1 MKRLLAVL
9 FLILLSGVAGLGYL
23 AVQSIEDSPL
33 VTEQSTI
40 ANTEQARRVKNLMQR
55 FEAGARTN
63 KSRAELSVTEQDLE
77 GLLAFAARGVP
88 NARADAQIS
97 ERGLEAR
104 LTIELPANPIG
115 RYFNLSFG
123 LLPSEQGLVLSHF
136 SLGGASLPPDLLLPV
151 IGSALDALLGNGNG
165 AKIIGT
171 VRAVRFSGKEMTLA
185 YASYEGGSKELISRI
200 AENEQLRIADPERVH
215 IYFARLQEIA
225 AELRG
230 GYVSLTRYMG
240 PVFTLAV
247 KRSAADGGDA
257 VSENKAAILALAIY
271 FGDDRMSKLA
281 GNSERKFFSGS
292 KFGSHNVTIKG
303 RHDLVQHYLTSAGL
317 QLAAGVDIANAIG
330 EFKEIADTL
339 RGGSGFSFSD
349 IAGDR
354 AGVVLAE
361 RAVNTA
367 NAKRIQEKLANVKS
381 EAEFFPDIAGL
392 PDNITQTQFE
402 SRFGDVESQRYLDLM
417 ADIER
422 RIAQV
427 PLYGEN

>member
-1 MKRLLAVL
+1 MRRLIVVL
-9 FLILLSGVAGLGYL
+9 FLILLSGAAGLSYL
-23 AVQSIEDSPL
+23 AFQATEDSPL

-40 ANTEQARRVKNLMQR
+40 ANTEQAGRVKNLMQR
-55 FEAGARTN
+55 LQAGSRAN

-77 GLLAFAARGVP
+77 SLLAFAARGVP

-171 VRAVRFSGKEMTLA
+171 VSAVRFSGKEMTLA
-185 YASYEGGSKELISRI
+185 YAPYEGGSKELISRI
-200 AENEQLRIADPERVH
+200 SENEQLRIADPERVQ

-230 GYVSLTRYMG
+230 GYVSLTRYMA

-247 KRSAADGGDA
+247 KRSVADGGNA
-257 VSENKAAILALAIY
+257 INENKAAILALAIY

-281 GNSERKFFSGS
+281 GNSGGKYFSGS
-292 KFGSHNVTIKG
+292 KFGSHNVTVKG

-361 RAVNTA
+361 RAVSVA
-367 NAKRIQEKLANVKS
+367 NAKRIQNMLSQVKN
-381 EAEFFPDIAGL
+381 EAEFFPEIAGL
-392 PDNITQTQFE
+392 PDNMTQAQFE

-417 ADIER
+417 ADIDR

>member
-1 MKRLLAVL
+1 MKRLIAVL

-55 FEAGARTN
+55 FEAGSRTKN
-63 KSRAELSVTEQDLE
+63 PRAELSVSEQDLE
-77 GLLAFAARGVP
+77 SLLAFAARGVP

-97 ERGLEAR
+97 ERGLQAK
-104 LTIELPANPIG
+104 LTIELPANPMG

-123 LLPSEQGLVLSHF
+123 LLPSEQGLLLSHF
-136 SLGGASLPPDLLLPV
+136 SIGESALPPDLLLPV
-151 IGSALDALLGNGNG
+151 LGQVLDSVLGAGAGTKITETVSA
-165 AKIIGT
+165 
-171 VRAVRFSGKEMTLA
+171 VSFSGNVMTLS
-185 YASYEGGSKELISRI
+185 YAPYEGGSKDFISRI
-200 AENEQLRIADPERVH
+200 AENEQLRITDPERVQ
-215 IYFARLQEIA
+215 IYFFRLQEIA
-225 AELRG
+225 KALRG
-230 GYVSLTRYMG
+230 GYVSLTQYIG

-247 KRSAADGGDA
+247 KRSAADGGNAID
-257 VSENKAAILALAIY
+257 ENKAAILALAIY

-281 GNSERKFFSGS
+281 GNSEKKFFSGS
-292 KFGSHNVTIKG
+292 RFGSHNVTIKG
-303 RHDLVQHYLTSAGL
+303 RHDLVQHFLTSAGL

-361 RAVNTA
+361 RAISAT
-367 NAKRIQEKLANVKS
+367 NAKRLQNMLSQVKNES
-381 EAEFFPDIAGL
+381 EFFPDIMGL
-392 PDNITQTQFE
+392 PDNMTQAEFE
-402 SRFGDVESQRYLDLM
+402 SRFGDVENQRYLDLM
-417 ADIER
+417 ADIEH

-427 PLYGEN
+427 PLYGAQ

>member
-1 MKRLLAVL
+1 M
-9 FLILLSGVAGLGYL
+9 
-23 AVQSIEDSPL
+23 
-33 VTEQSTI
+33 
-40 ANTEQARRVKNLMQR
+40 
-55 FEAGARTN
+55 
-63 KSRAELSVTEQDLE
+63 
-77 GLLAFAARGVP
+77 
-88 NARADAQIS
+88 
-97 ERGLEAR
+97 
-104 LTIELPANPIG
+104 G

-171 VRAVRFSGKEMTLA
+171 VSAVHFSSKEMTLA
-185 YASYEGGSKELISRI
+185 YAPYEGGSKELISRI
-200 AENEQLRIADPERVH
+200 SENEQLRIADPERVQ

-247 KRSAADGGDA
+247 RRSAADGGNAID
-257 VSENKAAILALAIY
+257 ENKAAILALAIY

-281 GNSERKFFSGS
+281 GNSEKNFFSS
-292 KFGSHNVTIKG
+292 SRFGSHNVTIKG

-361 RAVNTA
+361 RAVSVA
-367 NAKRIQEKLANVKS
+367 NAKRIQNMLSQVKN
-381 EAEFFPDIAGL
+381 EAEFFPEIAGL
-392 PDNITQTQFE
+392 PDNMTQAQFE

-417 ADIER
+417 ADIDR

-427 PLYGEN
+427 PLYGAK

>member
-1 MKRLLAVL
+1 
-9 FLILLSGVAGLGYL
+9 
-23 AVQSIEDSPL
+23 
-33 VTEQSTI
+33 
-40 ANTEQARRVKNLMQR
+40 
-55 FEAGARTN
+55 
-63 KSRAELSVTEQDLE
+63 
-77 GLLAFAARGVP
+77 
-88 NARADAQIS
+88 
-97 ERGLEAR
+97 
-104 LTIELPANPIG
+104 
-115 RYFNLSFG
+115 
-123 LLPSEQGLVLSHF
+123 LPSEQGLLLSHV

-171 VRAVRFSGKEMTLA
+171 VSAVHFSSKEMTLA
-185 YASYEGGSKELISRI
+185 YAPYEGGSKELISRI
-200 AENEQLRIADPERVH
+200 SENEQLRIADPERVQ
-215 IYFARLQEIA
+215 IYFSCLQETA
-225 AELRG
+225 KDLRG
-230 GYVSLTRYMG
+230 GYVSLTQYIG

-247 KRSAADGGDA
+247 KRGVADGGNA
-257 VSENKAAILALAIY
+257 INENKAAILALAIY
-271 FGDDRMSKLA
+271 FGDDRISKLA
-281 GNSERKFFSGS
+281 GNSEGKYFSGPR
-292 KFGSHNVTIKG
+292 FGSHNVTVKG

-361 RAVNTA
+361 RAVNAAT
-367 NAKRIQEKLANVKS
+367 AKRLQDKLANVKS

-392 PDNITQTQFE
+392 PDNMTQAQFE

-422 RIAQV
+422 RIAQI

>member
-1 MKRLLAVL
+1 MRRLIVVL
-9 FLILLSGVAGLGYL
+9 FLILLSGAAGLSYL
-23 AVQSIEDSPL
+23 AFQAIEDSPL

-55 FEAGARTN
+55 FQAGSRAN
-63 KSRAELSVTEQDLE
+63 KSKAELTVTEQDLE
-77 GLLAFAARGVP
+77 SLLAFAARGVP

-97 ERGLEAR
+97 ERGLEAK
-104 LTIELPANPIG
+104 LTIKLPANPMG

-123 LLPSEQGLVLSHF
+123 LLPSEQGLLLSHV

-171 VRAVRFSGKEMTLA
+171 VSAVHFSSKEMTLA
-185 YASYEGGSKELISRI
+185 YAPYEGGSKELISRI
-200 AENEQLRIADPERVH
+200 SENEQLRIADPERVQ
-215 IYFARLQEIA
+215 IYFSCLQETA
-225 AELRG
+225 KDLRG
-230 GYVSLTRYMG
+230 GYVSLTQYIG

-247 KRSAADGGDA
+247 KRGVADGGNA
-257 VSENKAAILALAIY
+257 INENKAAILALAIY
-271 FGDDRMSKLA
+271 FGDDRISKLA
-281 GNSERKFFSGS
+281 GNSEGKYFSGPR
-292 KFGSHNVTIKG
+292 FGSHNVTVKG

-361 RAVNTA
+361 RAVNAAT
-367 NAKRIQEKLANVKS
+367 AKRLQDKLANVKS

-392 PDNITQTQFE
+392 PDNMTQAQFE

-422 RIAQV
+422 RIAQI